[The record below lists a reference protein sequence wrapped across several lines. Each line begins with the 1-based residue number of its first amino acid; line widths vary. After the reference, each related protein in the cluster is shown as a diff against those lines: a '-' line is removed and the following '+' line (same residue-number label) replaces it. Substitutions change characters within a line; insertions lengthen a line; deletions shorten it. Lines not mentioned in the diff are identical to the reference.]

1 MDPDAPLAE
10 VCQEA
15 GEHKRPLRIRHFGF
29 LHIAEHYEPSI
40 STSCTTVVRT
50 GHVFDD
56 HVATIIRLQRFVHD
70 HLRLRVPSHPILLYT
85 GGVRDSLEKAGLR
98 PRIE

>member
-1 MDPDAPLAE
+1 MNPDAPLAE
-10 VCQEA
+10 IGQEA

-40 STSCTTVVRT
+40 SAGRTAVVRA
-50 GHVFDD
+50 GDVFDD
-56 HVATIIRLQRFVHD
+56 HVATFIRLQRFVHD

-85 GGVRDSLEKAGLR
+85 GEVRESLEKAGLG

>member
-1 MDPDAPLAE
+1 MDPHAPLTE
-10 VCQEA
+10 ICQKA

-29 LHIAEHYEPSI
+29 LHIAEHYEPSV
-40 STSCTTVVRT
+40 SADRTTVVRA

-56 HVATIIRLQRFVHD
+56 HVATFIRLQRFVHD

-85 GGVRDSLEKAGLR
+85 GASENRWKRLGSDRG
-98 PRIE
+98 